1 MTSDGQDKLD
11 RKTALN
17 RNMNKSKS
25 RVGYNPPRPVPT
37 IHMPL
42 VAFQDGQGP
51 PGQVFM
57 VPRAVLIQDLYEG
70 AAIPPWNGVAEQ
82 VLRDG
87 LEARGIDP
95 WYLPPARR
103 IRRREAHVAGF
114 FQALIS
120 WVQDD
125 VRREATHRVVYEA
138 IRRLP
143 GQAWFEESEGNAAY
157 LQLWCRGIVQGAEP
171 SP

>member
-1 MTSDGQDKLD
+1 
-11 RKTALN
+11 
-17 RNMNKSKS
+17 MNKSKS

-103 IRRREAHVAGF
+103 IRRREAHVAEF
-114 FQALIS
+114 FQGLIS
-120 WVQDD
+120 WVEGGGE
-125 VRREATHRVVYEA
+125 RRSAHRVLYEA

-143 GQAWFEESEGNAAY
+143 GQAWFEETEGDADY
-157 LQLWCRGIVQGAEP
+157 LQLWCRGIIRGIIQDPPAA
-171 SP
+171 S

>member
-1 MTSDGQDKLD
+1 MNK
-11 RKTALN
+11 
-17 RNMNKSKS
+17 NMNRSKS
-25 RVGYNPPRPVPT
+25 GVGYNPPQPVPT

-103 IRRREAHVAGF
+103 LLRKEAHIAEF
-114 FQALIS
+114 FQGLIS
-120 WVQDD
+120 WMEVATE
-125 VRREATHRVVYEA
+125 RRSAHRVLYEA

-143 GQAWFEESEGNAAY
+143 GQAWFQETEGDAAY
-157 LQLWCRGIVQGAEP
+157 LQLWCRGIIQYPPTAL
-171 SP
+171 